1 MPPVWSAPTA
11 VTLKKGLRMTLAP
24 HEIIQASPLET
35 SYGFRKCCEAVRDAV
50 PIEEV
55 ARRYT
60 TLEPCGGKAWFT
72 GRCPLPDHED
82 RTPSFYIY
90 SPGRYHCYGCGRNGD
105 VVDLEF
111 FCGDYGELWE
121 AMIALAV
128 EYGVELPRRTRRWH
142 EVQERRVTY
151 LNWASEVIGEE
162 LSRHVFK
169 VTVLPFI
176 DAIIDQ
182 RERELVLE
190 MAWEKWQRK
199 SWKTIA
205 EAVCQGDESVIV
217 ALARLYVEAQ
227 EALT

>member
-1 MPPVWSAPTA
+1 MTRKDLRVIAPDP
-11 VTLKKGLRMTLAP
+11 LYK
-24 HEIIQASPLET
+24 SPND
-35 SYGFRKCCEAVRDAV
+35 SYGFRKCCEAIRDAV

-60 TLEPCGGKAWFT
+60 ALEPFGGKAWFT

-82 RTPSFYIY
+82 KTPSFYIY
-90 SPGRYHCYGCGRNGD
+90 PPGLYHCYGCGRNGD

-128 EYGVELPRRTRRWH
+128 EYGVELPGRSERWH
-142 EVQERRVTY
+142 QAQGRRVTY
-151 LNWASEVIGEE
+151 LNWAYEVIGEE
-162 LSRHVFK
+162 LSRRVFK
-169 VTVLPFI
+169 VSVLPFI

-182 RERELVLE
+182 REREHALE
-190 MAWEKWQRK
+190 RAWERWQRK
-199 SWKTIA
+199 SWKRIA
-205 EAVCQGDESVIV
+205 EAVCQGDETMLL

-227 EALT
+227 EARS